1 MRDPSLF
8 AARAPCVQ
16 VRPQQPPPIQP
27 VWRVEAYHGAYEAQV
42 AEESQRVNPPVQEDE
57 SERHQILE
65 QPGAAQEQPERQP
78 QPGGLPPRVPRRAR
92 ANSVGGGSQGSFQS
106 FGSNNQAAVR
116 FQQFAQQNQ
125 NSNVT
130 MQLSGGRGNIVD
142 RDALDQALQNRIAE
156 EENEDESQ
164 NVNEFNADQSPELPF
179 HLQDPNMREP
189 LRDPND
195 HDDG

>member
-1 MRDPSLF
+1 MRGPSLF
-8 AARAPCVQ
+8 AARAPRVQ

-27 VWRVEAYHGAYEAQV
+27 VWRVEAYLAAYEAQV
-42 AEESQRVNPPVQEDE
+42 AVESQQVNAPGLEDE
-57 SERHQILE
+57 PERNQILQ
-65 QPGAAQEQPERQP
+65 QPGEAQEQPERQQ
-78 QPGGLPPRVPRRAR
+78 QPGGLPPRPPRRAR

-142 RDALDQALQNRIAE
+142 QAALDEALRNRIAE
-156 EENEDESQ
+156 EENEDEL
-164 NVNEFNADQSPELPF
+164 NVNEFNADKSPELPY
-179 HLQDPNMREP
+179 HLQDPNMRGP
-189 LRDPND
+189 PRDPND